1 MAVFTSL
8 LFTKADP
15 ATKKKLENCLN
26 GVPNQQ
32 TSHFSTTENS
42 SGAHITIVQI
52 ALQKV
57 IDRKTDSPPIPAFND
72 AGKYG
77 SQFAESIKVFKRNRG
92 LKNYAGVIDGIIG
105 VGTIKALDQEAAL
118 GKTPAPE
125 PAPTPVPVPL
135 PTVSPFEKNL
145 SDAIDLAIKKADSA
159 QKVLYWAT
167 CALAAPGIS
176 AFNDKALKLVD
187 RCFKINEHSF
197 DYLKLK
203 DIAKVQRVF
212 TAVANFLPEMDHGK
226 KFTTILP
233 IHSTD
238 PTVGADAIPNGRKSN
253 ITTGITY
260 YLNRAAKMSI
270 DDLAEITIH
279 ESVHFSAG
287 IDHWYDDP
295 IKKKGAAYREKALL
309 LTNSQALQNASSY
322 TYLSYFSYM
331 PSSKWDA
338 PVNANGDVV

>member
-1 MAVFTSL
+1 MAVFTSV
-8 LFTKADP
+8 LFTKTDP
-15 ATKKKLENCLN
+15 TTKKKLENCLN

-57 IDRKTDSPPIPAFND
+57 IDRKTDTPPIPAFND

-92 LKNYAGVIDGIIG
+92 LKNYAGVIDGIVG
-105 VGTIKALDQEAAL
+105 MGTIKALDQEAAL
-118 GKTPAPE
+118 ATPPAPT
-125 PAPTPVPVPL
+125 PTPTPVPVPL
-135 PTVSPFEKNL
+135 PIISPFEKNL

-167 CALAAPGIS
+167 CSLAAPGVS

-197 DYLKLK
+197 DFLKLN
-203 DIAKVQRVF
+203 DIAQVKRVF

-226 KFTTILP
+226 KWTTISP
-233 IHSTD
+233 VHPTD
-238 PTVGADAIPNGRKSN
+238 TSVGADAWLNGRSLNVK
-253 ITTGITY
+253 TGITY
-260 YLNRAAKMSI
+260 YLNNAAAMSI
-270 DDLAEITIH
+270 DDLAELTVH
-279 ESVHFSAG
+279 ESVHFAGG

-295 IKKKGAAYREKALL
+295 KNRKGAAYLGKALL
-309 LTNSQALQNASSY
+309 LKNSQALQNASSY
-322 TYLSYFSYM
+322 AYLSYFSYM

-338 PVNANGDVV
+338 PVDSKGNVI